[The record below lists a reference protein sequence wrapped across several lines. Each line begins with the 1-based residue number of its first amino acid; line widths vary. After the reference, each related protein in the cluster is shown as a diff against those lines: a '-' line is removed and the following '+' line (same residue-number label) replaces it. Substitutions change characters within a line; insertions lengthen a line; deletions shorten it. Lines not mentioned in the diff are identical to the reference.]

1 MLSLK
6 AHLAILLLVVAGY
19 YGSETKS
26 HNLREGLFGS
36 DASFDYVV
44 VGAGTSGFTLA
55 ARLAE
60 QKFSVALIEAGD
72 FYEVVWP
79 VAKIPGA
86 VIIGLGSSPTS
97 TTPVDWNFI
106 TAPIPG
112 ANYRKVHYARH
123 KTFGVSTTSS
133 PVVLTHRR
141 PDKGSMQRWAD
152 LVQDESYTFDR
163 VLPFYQRTPTFYP
176 PQNEL
181 RPPNASAQYNPAA
194 YSPAGEPLQ
203 VSYPI
208 DSIPFSSWMV
218 GGMQAIGINE
228 TPDFSSGHLLG
239 AQWCPFTVRP
249 SDRTRS
255 SSEAAFM
262 SAAANNDRLATLTLY
277 KTTMGKRILF
287 DADRKATGVE
297 VRTGTST
304 YTLHAS
310 REVIVSAGAFQS
322 PQLLMVSG
330 IGPAE
335 ALTQH
340 NIPQLVDLPGVGQ
353 NMWEHLLFGPSYR
366 VRLITGTNIANNPAF
381 AAEQLALYFSLRRG
395 LFSNPSAD
403 YLAWEKIPDP
413 LRQRFSADTLGNL
426 SWFPPSWPEA
436 EYISFH
442 IYLGD
447 LADPLLNQ
455 PKDGFMYAS
464 MIGSLVAPSS
474 RGTVTLASND
484 TDILP
489 IVQPNWLSTEA
500 DAQMVVAIYRRMRE
514 AWHSAAM
521 APIVIGEEYFPGPKV
536 QTDEEILAAIRQTV
550 MTIYH
555 AACTCKMGARNDS
568 MAVVD
573 HRARVFGVTG
583 LRVVD
588 ASAFAILPPGHP
600 QATCYMLAEK
610 IAADIIHGPGDG
622 NGNGDDGDDD
632 GDNGDNGGK
641 GGG

>member
-1 MLSLK
+1 MCSCL
-6 AHLAILLLVVAGY
+6 
-19 YGSETKS
+19 TK
-26 HNLREGLFGS
+26 GVFGV

-60 QKFSVALIEAGD
+60 QKLSVALVEAGD
-72 FYEVVWP
+72 FYEAVWP

-86 VIIGLGSSPTS
+86 VIVGLGSSPTA
-97 TTPVDWNFI
+97 TTPIDWNFI
-106 TAPIPG
+106 TAPVPG
-112 ANYRKVHYARH
+112 ANYRQVHYGRH
-123 KTFGVSTTSS
+123 KTFGGCHGL
-133 PVVLTHRR
+133 LTDRR
-141 PDKGSMQRWAD
+141 PDNGSMQRWAD
-152 LVQDESYTFDR
+152 LVEDQSYTFDQ
-163 VLPFYQRTPTFYP
+163 VLPFYQRTATFYP

-181 RPPNASAQYNPAA
+181 RPPNASVQYNPAA

-228 TPDFSSGHLLG
+228 TQDFSSGHLLG

-262 SAAANNDRLATLTLY
+262 GAAANSDRLATLTLY

-287 DADRKATGVE
+287 DSDRKATGVQ

-304 YTLHAS
+304 YTLHAN

-330 IGPAE
+330 IGPSE
-335 ALTQH
+335 ALSQH

-353 NMWEHLLFGPSYR
+353 NMWDHLLFGPSYR
-366 VRLITGTNIANNPAF
+366 VRLITGTNIANNYAF
-381 AAEQLALYFSLRRG
+381 AAEQLALYFSVRRG
-395 LFSNPSAD
+395 LFTNPSAD

-413 LRQRFSADTLGNL
+413 LRQRFSADTLRNL

-442 IYLGD
+442 IFIGD
-447 LADPLLNQ
+447 LANPLFDQ
-455 PKDGFMYAS
+455 PRDGFMYAS

-500 DAQMVVAIYRRMRE
+500 DAQMVVAMYRRMRE

-536 QTDEEILAAIRQTV
+536 QTDAEILAVIRQTV

-555 AACTCKMGARNDS
+555 AACTCKMGTRNDR

-573 HRARVFGVTG
+573 HRARVFGVSG

-610 IAADIIHGPGDG
+610 IAADILHGPGNGD
-622 NGNGDDGDDD
+622 GNGDDGDD
-632 GDNGDNGGK
+632 NGDNGGNGGN